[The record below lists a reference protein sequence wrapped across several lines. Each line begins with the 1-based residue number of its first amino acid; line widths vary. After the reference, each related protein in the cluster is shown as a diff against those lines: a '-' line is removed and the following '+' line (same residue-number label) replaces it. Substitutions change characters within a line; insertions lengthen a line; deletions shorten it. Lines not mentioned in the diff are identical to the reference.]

1 MFQLSSDGSN
11 PLIQTIM
18 QTVNFFQT
26 KRQEFESFEP
36 TLLHPLN
43 PTSKYPQKTPNIIGS
58 NVGPNL
64 EKPNPSE
71 PNPNLSPTNGVWTNT
86 SFNYNRLERGEN
98 G

>member
-11 PLIQTIM
+11 PLLQTTIM
-18 QTVNFFQT
+18 QTVNFFET
-26 KRQEFESFEP
+26 KRQGFESFEP

-43 PTSKYPQKTPNIIGS
+43 QTSKYPQKTPNINGS

-71 PNPNLSPTNGVWTNT
+71 PNPNLSPTNVV
-86 SFNYNRLERGEN
+86 
-98 G
+98 

>member
-18 QTVNFFQT
+18 QTVNFFET

-36 TLLHPLN
+36 TLLHPLPLN
-43 PTSKYPQKTPNIIGS
+43 PTSKYPQKTPNINGS

-71 PNPNLSPTNGVWTNT
+71 PNPNLSPTNVV
-86 SFNYNRLERGEN
+86 
-98 G
+98 